1 LRYSQARRGKAAF
14 RVGEHDVPARLLP
27 PSRLAGR
34 EAEVAALEAAFAG
47 ALAGRCRGVL
57 VGGAPGVGKTALAD
71 DWMTMEEP

>member
-1 LRYSQARRGKAAF
+1 M
-14 RVGEHDVPARLLP
+14 RLLP

-34 EAEVAALEAAFAG
+34 DEEVAALEAAFAG

-71 DWMTMEEP
+71 RAAAGGDRR